1 MTDAQ
6 VAYDNWKAQHKASLM
21 VYTDYQMF
29 EIGFNIAQDIIQEL
43 SAIILAMEKDAKK
56 MNTEIQ
62 KLKKASK
69 AP

>member
-29 EIGFNIAQDIIQEL
+29 EIGFNAAQEIISEL
-43 SAIILAMEKDAKK
+43 ANTILSMEKEAKK
-56 MNTEIQ
+56 MNSEIQ
-62 KLKKASK
+62 KLKKSVK
-69 AP
+69 AK